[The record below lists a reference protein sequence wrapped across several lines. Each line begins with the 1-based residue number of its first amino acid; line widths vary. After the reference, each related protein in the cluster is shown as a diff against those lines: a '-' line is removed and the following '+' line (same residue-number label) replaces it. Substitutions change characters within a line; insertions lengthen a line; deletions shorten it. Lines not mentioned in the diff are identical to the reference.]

1 MAQESHFV
9 AEVVQNT
16 NSEFWRRPAG
26 EPSATAASAPLL
38 PEICKRCSSEFVVGA
53 GFCHMCGAQRSEPV
67 LAPPSSWARYAELAR
82 YLEFHRI
89 KERIGLPTS
98 ALVAF
103 LAGIACVLAA
113 VLVGFIFSANTVLD
127 WQAVQVWRIQW
138 LLGAASAFLAGI
150 LLRRN

>member
-1 MAQESHFV
+1 M
-9 AEVVQNT
+9 AEVVHNT
-16 NSEFWRRPAG
+16 NSEFWRAPVG
-26 EPSATAASAPLL
+26 QPSAAATSAPVL
-38 PEICKRCSSEFVVGA
+38 PETCKQCSSEFVVGA
-53 GFCHMCGAQRSEPV
+53 SFCHVCGAQRSEPV
-67 LAPPSSWARYAELAR
+67 LAQPSSWARFAELAR

-103 LAGIACVLAA
+103 LAGIACALAA

-150 LLRRN
+150 LLRR

>member
-1 MAQESHFV
+1 M

-16 NSEFWRRPAG
+16 NNEFWRAPVV
-26 EPSATAASAPLL
+26 EPSATAAAAPLL
-38 PEICKRCSSEFVVGA
+38 PEICRRCSSEFVVGA

-67 LAPPSSWARYAELAR
+67 LVQTSAWARCAEFAR
-82 YLEFHRI
+82 HLEFYRI

-103 LAGIACVLAA
+103 LAGIACALAA
-113 VLVGFIFSANTVLD
+113 MLVGFIFSVNTVLD
-127 WQAVQVWRIQW
+127 WQAVQVWRIEW

-150 LLRRN
+150 LLRRA